1 MSEVT
6 YRLDQ
11 SSKIATFVINTAG
24 PVNTIGQRFLADM
37 EMAIERARL
46 DDVKGVV
53 IVSGKKKSFLDGANL
68 KEIITG
74 ATPAIIRH
82 VTLRYQEALACLAKS
97 SLSRCCSTGWTDSS
111 GGWFRTPDLG
121 MRPCFRYRFFENG
134 FARG

>member
-46 DDVKGVV
+46 DIVKGVV
-53 IVSGKKKSFLDGANL
+53 IVSCKKKSFLDGANL

-82 VTLRYQEALACLAKS
+82 VTL
-97 SLSRCCSTGWTDSS
+97 
-111 GGWFRTPDLG
+111 
-121 MRPCFRYRFFENG
+121 
-134 FARG
+134 